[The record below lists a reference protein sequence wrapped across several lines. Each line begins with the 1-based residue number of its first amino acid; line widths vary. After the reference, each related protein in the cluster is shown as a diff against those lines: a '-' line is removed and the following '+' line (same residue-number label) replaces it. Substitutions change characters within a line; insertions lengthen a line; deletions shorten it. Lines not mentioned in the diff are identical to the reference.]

1 MSDQI
6 LVEFKSNMDQLIAE
20 SKSYQTELKAA
31 EQTGVK
37 GAENI
42 SKSVDKATAS
52 TRSLKAQLKD
62 LKAQIA
68 SSTDPKEIQRLSKAA
83 GELSD
88 KINDASESVKVFAT
102 GSKFEQINNAFGS
115 IVSNVRNLDFSRAA
129 EQSKVLLGIVKSITF
144 AEAIQG
150 VKALGT
156 VFLDLG
162 KALLTNPV
170 TLLAAAIAALVYV
183 IYDAVGAFSDFSK
196 ASQTLNESLKS
207 SEERIVKLGDKQ
219 AEYLIKLAQAQGKLT
234 KSQADAKLSE
244 LKNFTERTELTRK
257 FSDDVKKL
265 AEELGL
271 SLSEMKGGKF
281 SEIYTGD
288 YKDLLNRKK
297 FNRDFILL
305 QNQFRQEQ
313 SLLLKTQITEQ
324 KAITQQAANEIQ
336 KQEKANADKIA
347 ELRRQAAENL
357 ENQNKTLRD
366 LRTGNIQNDFEREK
380 QLLKDKLADDLKT
393 YDGNGALIAERRI
406 KYVIDYNNLVE
417 SYNLKR
423 IADEDKT
430 NEALVEA
437 SKARINAIQK
447 QEDDF
452 EEETRQRNQRML
464 EDGVESMKKEAAARE
479 QLQKELGG
487 SISSLVGT
495 LSQVYSNFSEQKLN
509 EANANSDAELAK
521 IQKQY
526 DSQLISKDQYER
538 KKGQIEDE
546 ARARERQIKQEEF
559 EFQKNASLIQATIAT
574 AQGITTALTGDPYT
588 VIARVAIAAAIGAA
602 QIALIE
608 SQPTPKFEKGG
619 KIGGKRHL
627 SGGTLIE
634 AEEGEWII
642 RRDQAIK
649 NDRMLRAINDGQ
661 MESFIK
667 VNYIAPAIKEQQK
680 KDSKKFLNTKG
691 EKVVLKTDDLL
702 DSLKKSRS
710 NDMHIASMIIK
721 ELKSSKNYNPRN
733 F

>member
-88 KINDASESVKVFAT
+88 KINDASESVKVFSS

-170 TLLAAAIAALVYV
+170 TLLAAAIAGLVYV

-196 ASQTLNESLKS
+196 SSQTLNDSLKETES
-207 SEERIVKLGDKQ
+207 RVTKLGQKQ
-219 AEYLIKLAQAQGKLT
+219 AEYLVKLAQAQGKLT
-234 KSQADAKLSE
+234 KSQADAKLIE
-244 LKNFTERTELTRK
+244 LKNFDERTERVRK
-257 FSDDVKKL
+257 FSEDVKKL
-265 AEELGL
+265 ADELGL
-271 SLSEMKGGKF
+271 SLADAKGGKF
-281 SEIYTGD
+281 SEVYGGD

-297 FNRDFILL
+297 FNSEFIKLQQSLRQELSFILK
-305 QNQFRQEQ
+305 NQV
-313 SLLLKTQITEQ
+313 TEQ
-324 KAITQQAANEIQ
+324 AVTNQETANAIQ
-336 KQEKANADKIA
+336 KQEQDNADKIKA
-347 ELRRQAAENL
+347 LRLQAAEDL

-366 LRTGNIQNDFEREK
+366 LRTGNIQNEFEREK
-380 QLLKDKLADDLKT
+380 QLLKDKLDDDLKS

-406 KYVIDYNNLVE
+406 KYVNDYNNLVE
-417 SYNLKR
+417 SYRRKEIEEN
-423 IADEDKT
+423 DKA
-430 NEALVEA
+430 NALLVE
-437 SKARINAIQK
+437 SNKNKVDAIQK

-452 EEETRQRNQRML
+452 EEATRQRNQRIL
-464 EDGVESMKKEAAARE
+464 EDGVESMKKEFEARKKLEQDLKSAVTDSLNSIGTIVSNINQGKIDSIGEAADRE
-479 QLQKELGG
+479 KE
-487 SISSLVGT
+487 II
-495 LSQVYSNFSEQKLN
+495 E
-509 EANANSDAELAK
+509 
-521 IQKQY
+521 KQY
-526 DSQLISKDQYER
+526 KDQLITKEQYEAAKSEVD
-538 KKGQIEDE
+538 KKAQAEE
-546 ARARERQIKQEEF
+546 SRLKRQTF
-559 EFQKNASLIQATIAT
+559 EIN
-574 AQGITTALTGDPYT
+574 
-588 VIARVAIAAAIGAA
+588 RN
-602 QIALIE
+602 IALIE
-608 SQPTPKFEKGG
+608 AGINVAQGVTKALASAPPPGNFALAALVAAAGLAQIGAIISQPTPKFEKGG
-619 KIGGKRHL
+619 KVKGKRH
-627 SGGTLIE
+627 STGGEFIE

-642 RRDQAIK
+642 KRDEALK
-649 NDRMLRAINDGQ
+649 HDRMLRAVNDGQ
-661 MESFIK
+661 AESFIR
-667 VNYIAPAIKEQQK
+667 VHYIAPALKEQQRK
-680 KDSKKFLNTKG
+680 MEKAQLFVTNNARSFTDKQILESLKDSRKS
-691 EKVVLKTDDLL
+691 EKENFKML
-702 DSLKKSRS
+702 
-710 NDMHIASMIIK
+710 AQII
-721 ELKSSKNYNPRN
+721 SSKNRSSHKW
-733 F
+733 